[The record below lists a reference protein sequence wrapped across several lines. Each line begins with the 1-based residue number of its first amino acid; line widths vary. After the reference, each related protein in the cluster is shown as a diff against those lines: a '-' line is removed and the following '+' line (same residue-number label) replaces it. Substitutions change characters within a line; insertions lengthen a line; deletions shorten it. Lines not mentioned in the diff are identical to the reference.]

1 MQWSHFVK
9 ATYNLEG
16 DGPLA
21 VRAYQ
26 ELRVLDNFL
35 ANWHYPN
42 VMEAARAVSRGNAE
56 VAQGWINYARQCM
69 QPAYNYYQEKFI
81 ADEAPLR
88 PLVMIFKSCQIFDPA
103 KAMEMQPNIA
113 MVAELSNIPFLNS
126 VEVIQELQLELPTYL
141 ALA

>member
-1 MQWSHFVK
+1 
-9 ATYNLEG
+9 
-16 DGPLA
+16 
-21 VRAYQ
+21 
-26 ELRVLDNFL
+26 
-35 ANWHYPN
+35 
-42 VMEAARAVSRGNAE
+42 
-56 VAQGWINYARQCM
+56 M

-88 PLVMIFKSCQIFDPA
+88 PLAMIFKSCRIFDPA